1 MISLLQEDP
10 VVLSTALLDYP
21 AQPKAI
27 KLLSDYFS
35 GK

>member
-1 MISLLQEDP
+1 MVSLLQEDP
-10 VVLSTALLDYP
+10 VVLPTALLDQL

-35 GK
+35 VK